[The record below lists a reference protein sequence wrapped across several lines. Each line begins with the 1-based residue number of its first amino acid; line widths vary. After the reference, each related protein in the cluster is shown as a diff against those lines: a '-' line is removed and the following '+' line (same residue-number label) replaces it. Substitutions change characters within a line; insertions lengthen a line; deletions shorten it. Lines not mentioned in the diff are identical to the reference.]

1 MNWIRRAFRKS
12 QAEKSLDDE
21 LQFHLDRQIADYV
34 VSGMQPEEARR
45 RARLEFGA
53 LESVKE
59 EVRDTRWEI
68 HLQNLLRDLRYA
80 FRSLHRDRR
89 FALIAICALALGIGA
104 STIGFSAVY
113 NLMFHPFAARD
124 ANRLVVVSVH
134 YPDQRADDPGF
145 DYYISDFLS
154 YRTENHTFEDMV
166 GSSLTEVLYSDGKGT
181 RQLSGAFVTANAF
194 EFYGVPALLGRG
206 LEPED
211 GLPGAPPVF
220 VISYKLW
227 QSEFNGARDILEK
240 NFTLNDTPSTLV
252 GIMPPRFH
260 ASAIM
265 LPGNKS
271 AGVGVWLPITISPG
285 VTRAAVGPD
294 GDSHYLLHTV
304 GRLKP
309 GVTRRAAAADIDAI
323 GHRLDEAEFP
333 PQDQPYLAQFTAIVQ
348 WDADYLMGSFR
359 RILYAL
365 LGAVL
370 ILLLI
375 ACSNVANLLLA
386 RATVREREI
395 AVRAAL
401 GATRVR
407 LVRQMLAE
415 SFVLAAI
422 ACCAGCALAYFGLKA
437 AVTVIPQAKISSES
451 VIGLNPAVLLFAL
464 GVTMATTLLCG
475 LAPAFHA
482 ARSDLRSRLSGSGK
496 GSGGSFRHAKVRA
509 ALVVVEVALSIVLL
523 AGAGLLLRTFYALTH
538 VDVGFSP
545 KNVAV
550 AELRVPKGRYD
561 TPDKQRSFYQQILQQ
576 VTALPG
582 VASAAVDSTFQDS
595 SAAISEISF
604 PGKISSGPLHAEF
617 DLCSEGLFRT
627 LGLHL
632 LSGRLLTAE
641 DTDAA
646 RQVIVVNKAL
656 VRDYLRTP
664 DDNPI
669 GQMIHLNPWNVPR
682 DAQHVPNFQIVG
694 VVADTPNRGVQYP
707 AAPEAYVPY
716 TVGGKAGGAIMVR
729 TSVGAGSLLP
739 AISRE
744 IWAVDRDVSVS
755 SAGSLDTYLYQSSYA
770 QPAFGLMTLGALA
783 AIGLILIVIGVF
795 SVMAYTVSL
804 QTHEIGVRMALGAQ
818 RENILT
824 MILSRGALLIG
835 AGTIVG
841 SIASF
846 WLTRFLASQIWGVSA
861 TDPWTFGAVVA
872 LVALVGVAA
881 CVLPARRAA
890 TVDPL
895 VALRYE

>member
-1 MNWIRRAFRKS
+1 MNWLRRAFHKS
-12 QAEKSLDDE
+12 QTNESLDKE

-34 VSGMQPEEARR
+34 AAGMVPEEARR

-53 LESVKE
+53 VDSVKE

-68 HLQNLLRDLRYA
+68 HLENLLRDFRHA
-80 FRSLHRDRR
+80 FRGLHRDRR
-89 FALIAICALALGIGA
+89 FALIAIFALALGIGA
-104 STIGFSAVY
+104 STVVFSAFY

-134 YPDQRADDPGF
+134 YPNQRPDDPGF
-145 DYYISDFLS
+145 DYYIPDFLS
-154 YRTENHTFEDMV
+154 YRAENHTFEDMV

-181 RQLSGAFVTANAF
+181 RQLPGAYVTANAF
-194 EFYGVPALLGRG
+194 EFYGVHALLGRG
-206 LEPED
+206 LQPAD
-211 GLPGAPPVF
+211 GLPGAPLVF
-220 VISYKLW
+220 VISYNLW
-227 QSEFNGARDILEK
+227 QSEFNGDRNILGK
-240 NFTLNDTPSTLV
+240 NLTLNDTSRTLI

-260 ASAIM
+260 ASGIM
-265 LPGNKS
+265 PPGNQ
-271 AGVGVWLPITISPG
+271 GVGMWLPITVPPG

-294 GDSHYLLHTV
+294 GDHQYLLHAV

-309 GVTRRAAAADIDAI
+309 GVTRQAAAADIDAI

-333 PQDQPYLAQFTAIVQ
+333 AQDQPYLAEFTAIVQ
-348 WDADYLMGSFR
+348 WDADYLMGSFK

-375 ACSNVANLLLA
+375 ACINVANLLLA
-386 RATVREREI
+386 RATTREREI

-401 GATRVR
+401 GASRAR

-422 ACCAGCALAYFGLKA
+422 ACAAGCALAYFGLKA
-437 AVTVIPQAKISSES
+437 AVTVIPQARISSES

-464 GVTMATTLLCG
+464 AVTAATTLLCG

-482 ARSDLRSRLSGSGK
+482 ARSDLRSRLAGS
-496 GSGGSFRHAKVRA
+496 GSGGSFRRAKVRA

-523 AGAGLLLRTFYALTH
+523 AGAGLMLRTFYALTH
-538 VDVGFSP
+538 VDVGFNP
-545 KNVAV
+545 KNVLV
-550 AELRVPKGRYD
+550 AELHVPKGRYD
-561 TPDKQRSFYQQILQQ
+561 TPEKQKAFYQQILQR

-582 VASAAVDSTFQDS
+582 VASAAVDSTFQIA
-595 SAAISEISF
+595 SAATSEISF
-604 PGKISSGPLHAEF
+604 PGKISSGPLHARF
-617 DLCSEGLFRT
+617 DLCSEGMFQT

-641 DTDAA
+641 DVDAA
-646 RQVIVVNKAL
+646 RPVIVVNQAL
-656 VRDYLRTP
+656 ARDYLRNP
-664 DDNPI
+664 GDNPI
-669 GQMIHLNPWNVPR
+669 GQIIHMNPWNAPP
-682 DAQHVPNFQIVG
+682 DAQHNTSFQIVG
-694 VVADTPNRGVQYP
+694 VVADTRNRGVQYP

-716 TVGGKAGGAIMVR
+716 TVAGKAGGAIMVR
-729 TSVGAGSLLP
+729 SSVAAGSLLP

-755 SAGSLDTYLYQSSYA
+755 SAGSLDAYLYQSSYA
-770 QPAFGLMTLGALA
+770 QPAFGVMALGALA

-818 RENILT
+818 RENILK
-824 MILSRGALLIG
+824 MILSRGARLIA
-835 AGTIVG
+835 AGTLVG
-841 SIASF
+841 LIASS
-846 WLTRFLASQIWGVSA
+846 WLTRFLASQIWGVSP
-861 TDPWTFGAVVA
+861 TDPWTFAAVVA
-872 LVALVGVAA
+872 LVALVGVTA
-881 CVLPARRAA
+881 CVLPARRAS